1 MNDMELHTKNKK
13 MKTTYIL
20 GFLTFFILMSCG
32 DKFLSLSPKDTLT
45 EENFYLNES
54 DAQAGL
60 NGAYGMLQREETF
73 SNVRDAAD
81 VEWAIAGDMY
91 EMDGSANRIELHT
104 LAFPATNTILRDMYM
119 GAYLGVSRANIVIN
133 KVSAMENIAEESKQL
148 ILGQAKFLRALF
160 YYRLVT
166 YWGGVPLITE
176 ILDASSN
183 LEVSRAS
190 AEEVWALIESDLLA
204 AKTALPKTWT
214 GNNVGKATTGSAL
227 ALLIKAALW
236 QEKYEDAVGYG
247 EELIQLGVHG
257 LVPKFRDVF
266 SEENENNEE
275 ILFSTQF
282 RPSQDS
288 EGNNLVKRTAPRGA
302 PSEFTGGA
310 AWSNFVPQQHWVNTF
325 EKDDQ
330 GKIKDKRYWDVIIGP
345 GEPHQNMPA
354 FVMPNEVP
362 TGWSKTGYIVTKYWE
377 KPTIN
382 NSGINAPIMR
392 FSEALLNYAEALNEI
407 GRTSDAIVQ
416 INKVRERAGLDQLSA
431 GLGKEE
437 TLDAIFKERRVEFI
451 WESTG
456 GFSDLNRRGRFI
468 DFIRKE
474 RPNINDL
481 NVDQKPWLHTRP
493 IVFPIPREAWDRN
506 KALEQ
511 NPNYTF

>member
-1 MNDMELHTKNKK
+1 
-13 MKTTYIL
+13 MKTIQVVGL
-20 GFLTFFILMSCG
+20 LTFFILISCG

-45 EENFYLNES
+45 EESFYLNES

-60 NGAYGMLQREETF
+60 TGVYSILQREETF

-104 LAFPATNTILRDMYM
+104 LAFPATNTILRDMYV
-119 GAYLGVSRANIVIN
+119 GAYLGVSRANMVIN
-133 KVSAMENIAEESKQL
+133 KVGGMENISEEAKKL
-148 ILGQAKFLRALF
+148 ITAQAKFLRALF

-176 ILDASSN
+176 TLDASSN
-183 LEVSRAS
+183 LEVPRAGA
-190 AEEVWALIESDLLA
+190 AEIWNLIETDLLE
-204 AKTALPKTWT
+204 AKESLPKTWT
-214 GNNVGKATTGSAL
+214 GNDLGKASAGSAL
-227 ALLIKAALW
+227 GLLIKAALW
-236 QEKYEDAVGYG
+236 QEKYEDVVSYA
-247 EELIQLGVHG
+247 EALIGQGIYG

-282 RPSQDS
+282 RPSQDA

-310 AWSNFVPQQHWVNTF
+310 AWSNFVPQQHWVNAF
-325 EKDDQ
+325 EKDMQ
-330 GKIKDKRYWDVIIGP
+330 GKIIDQRYWQVIIGP

-354 FVMPNEVP
+354 FVMPKDVP
-362 TGWSKTGYIVTKYWE
+362 AGWSKTGYIVTKYWE

-392 FSEALLNYAEALNEI
+392 FSEALLNYAEALNEV
-407 GRTSDAIVQ
+407 GRSSDAVSQ
-416 INKVRERAGLDQLSA
+416 INMVRQRAGLNTLSSN
-431 GLGKEE
+431 LGKEE
-437 TLDAIFKERRVEFI
+437 ILDAIFKERRMEFI
-451 WESTG
+451 WEPTG

-468 DFIRKE
+468 DFIKKE
-474 RPNINDL
+474 RPNINEL
-481 NVDQKPWLHTRP
+481 NIDQKPWLHTRP
-493 IVFPIPREAWDRN
+493 ILFPIPREAWDRN
-506 KALEQ
+506 KALVQ